1 MKRQLVL
8 LVGLCLL
15 AAAWLV
21 WTLPAQAQPAATYQ
35 LLQSNIGPA
44 QAGTGGAYTLSSS
57 AGQPDAGEVSAGSYT
72 LGGGFWGGGIINT
85 VVDQLELYL
94 PLVLR

>member
-1 MKRQLVL
+1 MKRQRVL

-15 AAAWLV
+15 AAGWLV
-21 WTLPAQAQPAATYQ
+21 WTLPASAGTPASYQ
-35 LLQSNIGPA
+35 LVQSNISPA
-44 QAGTGGAYTLSSS
+44 QAGSSGAYTLSSS